1 MRTHDTVAPDYRY
14 LRPLKKPESAT
25 FPVYKKLETALGQA
39 TEHPDNVVAHTLA
52 TCSGYAYSDAATL
65 AMIMA
70 RMGLESNHCR
80 EISEVVDAMFI
91 SSHAFLVQSRD
102 GRVVI
107 LCYRGTQPLNFINW
121 LTDADINPETVA
133 VPFADPPVS
142 FQVHGGFYRNVR
154 ATRHEVIHALER
166 ALDGRSVRAKGK
178 DMPHPLEA
186 LYITGHSLGAAMA
199 AMMAVMLRTE
209 KAYEPIARKLRAVYT
224 FGQPMIGEPAL
235 ATACDGDEFL
245 HHNVVRY
252 VYGSD
257 VVPQLPPTVSGPF
270 AHFGQE
276 RHCGPGAP
284 TNAVDRPTQQLGNLT
299 GLVVAPMAFLTHQLR
314 LFRNLP
320 FQQSLYDH
328 GPQHYITAL
337 TPAGVNSEFGD
348 PG

>member
-1 MRTHDTVAPDYRY
+1 MKTQDSVAPDYRY

-25 FPVYKKLETALGQA
+25 FPVYKKLEDILGQA
-39 TEHPDNVVAHTLA
+39 TDHPDKVVAHVLA
-52 TCSGYAYSDAATL
+52 TCAGYAYSDASTL

-80 EISEVVDAMFI
+80 EISEVVDGMLI
-91 SSHAFLVQSRD
+91 CSHAFLVQSSD

-107 LCYRGTQPLNFINW
+107 LCYRGTEPLNFINW
-121 LTDADINPETVA
+121 LTSTDVNPETVA
-133 VPFADPPVS
+133 IPFADPPVS
-142 FQVHGGFYRNVR
+142 FQVHGGIYRNVR
-154 ATRHEVIHALER
+154 ATRHEVIHALHR

-178 DMPHPLEA
+178 AMPQRMES
-186 LYITGHSLGAAMA
+186 LYITGHSAGAAMA

-209 KAYEPIARKLRAVYT
+209 AAYEPIADKLRAVYT
-224 FGQPMIGEPAL
+224 FGQPMIGEPGL
-235 ATACDGDEFL
+235 AQACDRDDVL
-245 HHNVVRY
+245 HDNVIRY

-276 RHCGPGAP
+276 LHCGPDSTATP
-284 TNAVDRPTQQLGNLT
+284 VDHPTQQLGNLA
-299 GLVVAPMAFLTHQLR
+299 GLAIAPMAFITHQLR

-320 FQQSLYDH
+320 FHQSWYDH
-328 GPQHYITAL
+328 LPHHYITAL